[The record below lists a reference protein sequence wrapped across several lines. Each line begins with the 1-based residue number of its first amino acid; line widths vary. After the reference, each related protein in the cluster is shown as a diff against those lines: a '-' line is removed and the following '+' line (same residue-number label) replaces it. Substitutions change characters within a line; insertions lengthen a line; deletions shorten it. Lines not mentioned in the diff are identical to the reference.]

1 MHRSQK
7 LDATGVAMMSG
18 SALANQLGA
27 ATAVLAFPVIGPAG
41 VVAVR
46 QWVAAAALLATARP
60 RLHELRELRW
70 AQTWPVL
77 TLAVV
82 YATMNLSLY
91 TAISRLGLGLAVTL
105 EFLGPLSVALV
116 SSRRRVDLGCALAA
130 AAGVV
135 LLTRP
140 RPSTDYLGIGLAL
153 LAALCWAGYILLNR
167 QIGRLPD
174 SQGPALAAGLSAL
187 AFIPAGI
194 LIMIA
199 HPPTVAALGC
209 AAAAGILSSAVPFR
223 TDLLALRRVPA
234 YSFGI
239 FMSVNP
245 VLAALVGL
253 VLLGQSLPWTAWAA
267 IAAIAGANAVS
278 ALATSWTARTA
289 RTAQAARSAQA
300 RPARTAR
307 AVSRHAVGSPPCESS
322 SSGPAAASTP

>member
-1 MHRSQK
+1 MDTSQR
-7 LDATGVAMMSG
+7 LDAAGVAMMSG

-27 ATAVLAFPVIGPAG
+27 ATAVLAFGVIGPAG

-60 RLHELRELRW
+60 RRHELRALRW
-70 AQTWPVL
+70 AQIWPVL

-105 EFLGPLSVALV
+105 EFLGPLSVALA

-130 AAGVV
+130 AVGVV
-135 LLTRP
+135 VLTRP
-140 RPSTDYLGIGLAL
+140 EPSTDYLGTGLAL
-153 LAALCWAGYILLNR
+153 LAALCWASYILLNR
-167 QIGRLPD
+167 QIGRLPGA
-174 SQGPALAAGLSAL
+174 QGPALAAGLSAL

-194 LIMIA
+194 LVMIA
-199 HPPTVAALGC
+199 HPPTVTALGC

-253 VLLGQSLPWTAWAA
+253 VLLGQALPWTAWLA

-278 ALATSWTARTA
+278 ALATRRAARTARTA
-289 RTAQAARSAQA
+289 RTAGQ
-300 RPARTAR
+300 
-307 AVSRHAVGSPPCESS
+307 HG
-322 SSGPAAASTP
+322 G